1 MLHPNDIT
9 GIVLAG
15 GRSSRFG
22 SNKAL
27 SEFSGKSFLQNSV
40 ELLIPYTQQ
49 VVVSG
54 SYPEYETL
62 QLPVLKDEIPGIGP
76 MGGIY
81 TALKQCTTDWFLI
94 LTCDMPLISAP
105 IITQMLNAYDQ
116 GDVIGW
122 NQGENGG
129 PFPLLISKDVIQW
142 IEKNIREKKYSVKQ
156 LFQWKKSYCLNI
168 SDEWSSCF
176 VNINTLHDYKKI
188 VT

>member
-9 GIVLAG
+9 GVVLAG

-27 SEFSGKSFLQNSV
+27 SEFSGKSLLQNSI
-40 ELLIPYTQQ
+40 ELLIPYAKE

-62 QLPVLKDEIPGIGP
+62 KRTVLEDEIPEIGP

-81 TALKQCTTDWFLI
+81 TALKQCTTNWLLI
-94 LTCDMPLISAP
+94 LTCDMPLISAE
-105 IITQMLNAYDQ
+105 IIEQMLHTYEK

-122 NQGENGG
+122 IHGENGG
-129 PFPLLISKDVIQW
+129 PFPLLISK
-142 IEKNIREKKYSVKQ
+142 NITLWVEQSIKEKKQSVKQ
-156 LFQWKKSYCLNI
+156 LFKWEKAYQI
-168 SDEWSSCF
+168 AIPDEWSDRF
-176 VNINTLHDYKKI
+176 TNINTPQDYKK
-188 VT
+188 VTI